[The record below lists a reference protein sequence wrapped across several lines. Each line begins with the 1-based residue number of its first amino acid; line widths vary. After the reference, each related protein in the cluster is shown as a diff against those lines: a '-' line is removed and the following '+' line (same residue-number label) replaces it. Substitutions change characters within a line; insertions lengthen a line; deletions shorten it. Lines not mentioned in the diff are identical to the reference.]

1 MLRFGLAVIAAAMML
16 MGSAF
21 AQQTG
26 DTTLRYEQ
34 GNTQPPTA
42 RPIDVNALIGAYD
55 VIGTNSSGNTYR
67 GTVTI
72 SVDGDRVKMKWSL
85 SNGETYEGTGQLA
98 GDILTVHWGAPHP
111 VIYKVTAAKLI
122 GTWDDGRATE
132 DLIPTTAT
140 PPKSS
145 SINTSAIPRY
155 TEAKLRGEY
164 EVVGTNP
171 DGGSYKGVVKITV
184 DGKLVRLNWRISNGE
199 TFKGQGYLKGNTL
212 TIDWGQSD
220 PVIYKVGD
228 DGVLRGTWSRGRGKE
243 NLIPKG

>member
-1 MLRFGLAVIAAAMML
+1 MVRFGLAIIVAAMML
-16 MGSAF
+16 AGSAF

-26 DTTLRYEQ
+26 DSTLRYEQ
-34 GNTQPPTA
+34 GNTQPPST
-42 RPIDVNALIGAYD
+42 RPIDVNALVGTYD
-55 VIGTNSSGNTYR
+55 VNGTNSSGKTYR
-67 GTVTI
+67 GTVAI
-72 SVDGDRVKMKWSL
+72 SVEGERVRMSWNL
-85 SNGETYEGTGQLA
+85 TNGETYDGTGTLS

-132 DLIPTTAT
+132 DLTPSTAT
-140 PPKSS
+140 PPTSN
-145 SINTSAIPRY
+145 SINTSAIPRN
-155 TEAKLRGEY
+155 TESKLAGEY
-164 EVVGTNP
+164 EVFGTNP
-171 DGGSYKGVVKITV
+171 NGSTYKGVVRISV
-184 DGKLVRLNWRISNGE
+184 EGKLYRFNWRISNGE